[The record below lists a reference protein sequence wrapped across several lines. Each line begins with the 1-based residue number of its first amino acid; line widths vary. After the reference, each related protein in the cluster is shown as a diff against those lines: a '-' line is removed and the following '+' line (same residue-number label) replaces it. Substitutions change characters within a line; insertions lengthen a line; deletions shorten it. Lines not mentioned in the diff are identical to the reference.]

1 MPIHFQPTS
10 FKDQPIYSTISRF
23 LDDLHLQEGR
33 NISHVTVTVH
43 GSPAHFVPG
52 RDIHQLEVT
61 RMKGYNTLAYQE
73 MTLESPVNNMV
84 MMIALAPES
93 IR

>member
-1 MPIHFQPTS
+1 MPFQFQPTCI
-10 FKDQPIYSTISRF
+10 KDQPIYSTISRF
-23 LDDLHLQEGR
+23 LNDLHRQEGR

-43 GSPAHFVPG
+43 GSPSHFVPG

-61 RMKGYNTLAYQE
+61 RTKGYNTLAYQE

-84 MMIALAPES
+84 MMIAHSPEP